1 MTYKLVVVADKVE
14 DLVFDLD
21 VETDDEALLTLVAAG
36 HLYHNQWVEVTH
48 AVYEWESGEFRFAYD
63 HHGRVISEAAF
74 KSAVADA
81 RLNEE
86 GEDDDE

>member
-1 MTYKLVVVADKVE
+1 MTYKLVVVGEQVQE
-14 DLVFDLD
+14 IVFDLE

-36 HLYHNQWVEVTH
+36 HLYHEQLVEVTH

-74 KSAVADA
+74 KSAVAETN
-81 RLNEE
+81 RVNEE
-86 GEDDDE
+86 MGDE